1 MNIRDHA
8 NLVGCL
14 NTCGHWAHTIDS
26 VIVMHCKMFD
36 GQWSKLHLI
45 ECYLFIC
52 LLFNNAKLQT
62 VFLLLLLLVLFD
74 FGVDLRLRKV
84 VRLDTM
90 HTNACKKYQFLN
102 KLGLARAI
110 CTKYFFNVFEK
121 EDDDAHT
128 FRLAITK
135 GKALIQNAVYV
146 CMHDSYCSQRWMNRI
161 VYEQLAQFAF

>member
-1 MNIRDHA
+1 M
-8 NLVGCL
+8 
-14 NTCGHWAHTIDS
+14 WALGKHTIDS
-26 VIVMHCKMFD
+26 VSVMHCKMFD

-45 ECYLFIC
+45 ECYLFIW

-62 VFLLLLLLVLFD
+62 VFLLLLLLLVLFE

-110 CTKYFFNVFEK
+110 CTKYFFNVFEEE

-135 GKALIQNAVYV
+135 GKALIQNAVCV
-146 CMHDSYCSQRWMNRI
+146 CMCDSYCSQRWMNRI